1 MTNESAGENTTAT
14 TASKTTGSSE
24 TQVASGRNSFRN
36 SNVRRLLLEVAR
48 KSYIQAHNAW
58 VTSLPPVTATAPQ
71 SGDLIGLGFGTR
83 RNYTES
89 ASTEQTP
96 HSSLQMP
103 PTPTS
108 GVPSTAASTSR
119 ATTAISIV
127 CPTALKCIGNW
138 LIGVRPPQP
147 KPAHNRTPSTALAR
161 NTALSFVAAD
171 VRCTSLI

>member
-24 TQVASGRNSFRN
+24 TQVASGRNSCRN

-83 RNYTES
+83 RNYTGVRVDGADS
-89 ASTEQTP
+89 AFVFADAAHTDERRAEHGSFYIEGDDGNKYCLP
-96 HSSLQMP
+96 D
-103 PTPTS
+103 
-108 GVPSTAASTSR
+108 GVEMYWELADRR
-119 ATTAISIV
+119 ATATAETRSQQDPEHSV
-127 CPTALKCIGNW
+127 GEK
-138 LIGVRPPQP
+138 
-147 KPAHNRTPSTALAR
+147 H
-161 NTALSFVAAD
+161 
-171 VRCTSLI
+171 CTFFRGS